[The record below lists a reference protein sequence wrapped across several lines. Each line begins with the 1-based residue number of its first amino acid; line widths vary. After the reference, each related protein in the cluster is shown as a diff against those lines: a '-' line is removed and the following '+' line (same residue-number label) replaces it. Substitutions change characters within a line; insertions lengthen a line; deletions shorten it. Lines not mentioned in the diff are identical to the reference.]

1 VKATAK
7 VTMDTTKQLTNRTR
21 NVKSIARRWATA
33 GTGSLLVAV
42 AGYAA
47 ITGPANGGTTG
58 GTKSV
63 AANAPIAAAVASVA
77 RDAFASG
84 ESAMG
89 AIVSTPPEVNL
100 VSGAS
105 TPTDSST
112 FSTFSVTGAAT
123 PTTPNAPKA
132 APAATPTETSAAT
145 EAAFFTPT
153 TQPSSTLTL
162 TSNVFEPT
170 TQPTTQPT
178 SFVSSWA
185 DAGLPADWS
194 DAVAD
199 DIAEDF
205 HDAKPADEVKGG
217 DNKSDNTNT
226 VTWEPTRSGS
236 GFSSQNAPAKEEVQK
251 NPETDTRVGDASP
264 NGKQG
269 PATPDTKGTPWTPAK
284 PDATKTVAAAE
295 PAAPAKPKTGMVTSG
310 LDSAGKITLT
320 LNHTAE
326 LKTNSPVKRVSI
338 GQPDIADVQPFNTN
352 MILVTA
358 KKPGTTQVIVW
369 DENDK
374 SQSIDVSVE
383 IPLDQL
389 KDLIAKVAPG
399 ATVEV
404 AVANDQI
411 VLRGQAP
418 NLTVAKQVSDLAG
431 AYGRVQNFIEVA
443 GAQTVAVQVQ
453 FAEVSRSVT
462 NDLGVSWAYQN
473 GTSIFGTDPSLSGK
487 LGFRIND
494 DGVINGASAGSTP
507 GQFNIF
513 GIGSVSGN
521 PFAYFIKALRDNKM
535 LRILQEPTLTTTSG
549 EAASFLA
556 GGQVPV
562 PVPADNGQVAI
573 EYKEFGVRL
582 KLTPVVLGNGKIR
595 LVMEAESSELDYAN
609 GTTISG
615 AAVPGLRTR
624 RVQNTV
630 ELGEGQTIS
639 VAGLLDDSVTATKR
653 SVPLLGDIP
662 VLGQLFRSTNYQRR
676 ETELVVLIT
685 PRLAGAM
692 NPDQVTPLP
701 GSGWRHPNE
710 LEQFAFGDLGGNAEA
725 DAVKDWGK
733 PASERGLKPG
743 ETQKNTTRAQEP
755 AAITRNQPKL
765 APPPVFVG
773 DHGFVPPEP
782 DTYSTARD

>member
-1 VKATAK
+1 
-7 VTMDTTKQLTNRTR
+7 MDTTKLNSTIRSR

-47 ITGPANGGTTG
+47 ITGPASSTG
-58 GTKSV
+58 SNS
-63 AANAPIAAAVASVA
+63 AAFSAPIAAAVASVA

-84 ESAMG
+84 
-89 AIVSTPPEVNL
+89 AIVSTPPEVSL
-100 VSGAS
+100 VSDGAS
-105 TPTDSST
+105 VTTPDSST
-112 FSTFSVTGAAT
+112 FSTFSVTGTAPVAPVVFTST
-123 PTTPNAPKA
+123 PTTK
-132 APAATPTETSAAT
+132 PTS
-145 EAAFFTPT
+145 F
-153 TQPSSTLTL
+153 SL
-162 TSNVFEPT
+162 TSNVVEPA
-170 TQPTTQPT
+170 TQPTTQP
-178 SFVSSWA
+178 VSLVSTWA

-199 DIAEDF
+199 DLDADV
-205 HDAKPADEVKGG
+205 HDAKPATDEKPV
-217 DNKSDNTNT
+217 T
-226 VTWEPTRSGS
+226 VTWDPTRSGS
-236 GFSSQNAPAKEEVQK
+236 SFSSQNSPAKEAAQAD
-251 NPETDTRVGDASP
+251 PETDPRVGDASP
-264 NGKQG
+264 SSTQG
-269 PATPDTKGTPWTPAK
+269 PAKPDVKGTPWTPAK
-284 PDATKTVAAAE
+284 PQAAVVTAQVQPT
-295 PAAPAKPKTGMVTSG
+295 PAVKPVTGMVTSG
-310 LDSAGKITLT
+310 LDNSGKISLT

-326 LKTNSPVKRVSI
+326 LKTNSTVKRVSI

-369 DENDK
+369 DEHDK

-389 KDLIAKVAPG
+389 KDLISKVAPG

-473 GTSIFGTDPSLSGK
+473 GTSIFGSDPVGSGL
-487 LGFRIND
+487 LGFHAND
-494 DGVINGASAGSTP
+494 NGAIDGIGPALRP

-513 GIGSVSGN
+513 GLGTANGN
-521 PFAYFIKALRDNKM
+521 PFAYFIKALRDNKL
-535 LRILQEPTLTTTSG
+535 LRMLQEPTLTTTSG

-701 GSGWRHPNE
+701 GAAWRHPNE
-710 LEQFAFGDLGGNAEA
+710 LEQFAFGDMGGNEEA
-725 DAVKDWGK
+725 DAVKDWNK
-733 PASERGLKPG
+733 PASKRGLRPG

-755 AAITRNQPKL
+755 AALTRNAP
-765 APPPVFVG
+765 PPPVFVG

>member
-1 VKATAK
+1 
-7 VTMDTTKQLTNRTR
+7 MDNQSRTPKS

-33 GTGSLLVAV
+33 GTGGLLVAV

-47 ITGPANGGTTG
+47 ITGSAVASNPANGS
-58 GTKSV
+58 KPS
-63 AANAPIAAAVASVA
+63 APIAAAVAGVA
-77 RDAFASG
+77 REAFASG
-84 ESAMG
+84 
-89 AIVSTPPEVNL
+89 AIVSSPDRVTLVN
-100 VSGAS
+100 
-105 TPTDSST
+105 DSST
-112 FSTFSVTGAAT
+112 FSTFSVSNTSSEKVAPFT
-123 PTTPNAPKA
+123 STTV
-132 APAATPTETSAAT
+132 
-145 EAAFFTPT
+145 TPT
-153 TQPSSTLTL
+153 TQPGALSLVTDIFAPLTPVAF
-162 TSNVFEPT
+162 TDAPTTAPT
-170 TQPTTQPT
+170 TQPMTTALAPQVEGDT
-178 SFVSSWA
+178 AWA

-199 DIAEDF
+199 DVVADV
-205 HDAKPADEVKGG
+205 HDAMPATAEKAIKTDTAEETGA
-217 DNKSDNTNT
+217 T
-226 VTWEPTRSGS
+226 VTWDPGSKNSGS
-236 GFSSQNAPAKEEVQK
+236 AFNSQNAPG
-251 NPETDTRVGDASP
+251 NPNDEKRVGDASP
-264 NGKQG
+264 ENPHL
-269 PATPDTKGTPWTPAK
+269 PAAPDVKGTPWTPARSGSAAAQLA
-284 PDATKTVAAAE
+284 PVIPPVAAM
-295 PAAPAKPKTGMVTSG
+295 AAPAKIGNGMVTSG
-310 LDSAGKITLT
+310 LDSNGRVILT
-320 LNHTAE
+320 LNRTAE
-326 LKTNSPVKRVSI
+326 LKTKSPVKRVSV
-338 GQPDIADVQPFNTN
+338 GQPEIADVQPFNTN

-358 KKPGTTQVIVW
+358 KKAGATQVIVW
-369 DENDK
+369 DEQDR

-389 KDLIAKVAPG
+389 KDLIGKVAPN
-399 ATVEV
+399 ATVDV

-418 NLTVAKQVSDLAG
+418 NLGVAKQVSDLAG
-431 AYGRVQNFIEVA
+431 AYGKVQNFIEVA

-473 GTSIFGTDPSLSGK
+473 GTSIFGSDPGLSNK
-487 LGFRIND
+487 LGFSTSEAGAGTGFSVATNPSPFNFFGGGSIN
-494 DGVINGASAGSTP
+494 
-507 GQFNIF
+507 
-513 GIGSVSGN
+513 GN
-521 PFAYFIKALRDNKM
+521 PFAYFVKALRDNNL

-562 PVPADNGQVAI
+562 PVPADNGQIAI

-639 VAGLLDDSVTATKR
+639 VAGLLDDSVTASKR

-662 VLGQLFRSTNYQRR
+662 VLGQLFRSTRYQRR

-710 LEQFAFGDLGGNAEA
+710 LEQFAFGDLGGNKEA
-725 DAVKDWGK
+725 DATKDWNK
-733 PASERGLKPG
+733 PTSERGLRNST
-743 ETQKNTTRAQEP
+743 ETQKNTTRTQEP
-755 AAITRNQPKL
+755 AALTRNS
-765 APPPVFVG
+765 PPPMFVG
-773 DHGFVPPEP
+773 DHGFVAPEP
-782 DTYSTARD
+782 ETYSTARD